1 MRTQWRSGVALAAVL
16 VLGGCGGGGGGTGQP
31 DAGNTPVCT
40 ISGVSLTGS
49 APSVAPSQ
57 AVNLTATVTQGAG
70 SSGCNGGVVWNVNPS
85 TTPLNISG
93 LTATFT
99 TAVPGAYTINVTS
112 KDDTTKSASFQL
124 TVRAPATCGTPNG
137 TVVTHTGNITADE
150 SWAGNGVTH
159 SVTSSVRIKAPA
171 TVTIQA
177 CAIVSLAQTAEIGVE
192 GDPTGGR
199 PARLVAAGTDD
210 QTGFVSFLPAVTG
223 QFWGTLRG
231 YNEQSFIELHHAGLV
246 GAGAGLVGYRN
257 SAIVMEGPGLNAPGP
272 LPLLTVDHVAIDHPR
287 GGGVYLDGMA
297 AFTAGSTWLG
307 IGGAQ
312 DYPLSLF
319 IMAAGSI
326 PQMTV
331 QDDPAQATHFH
342 EAWINPSRPNV
353 IADTTINGNIPLYLE
368 ASVNVVQ
375 TGSVITPLGVTL
387 TVLPGAELRFKP
399 GANLRMMFGGR
410 GNTSGNAVGRLIA
423 LGTATS
429 PIRFTSAAAVPAAG
443 DWAGVQLPTAPG
455 SQMAF
460 NIIEYAGGFSG
471 VVSNNCRPSG
481 SADNAALIVGGPDFT
496 PSGSMIV
503 SSIIQFS
510 AGHGID
516 ATWEAG
522 TPNDPNLADSANFN
536 VFTAIGGCKQT
547 FNALV
552 PGVGSC
558 PTGGGC
564 TEQ

>member
-1 MRTQWRSGVALAAVL
+1 
-16 VLGGCGGGGGGTGQP
+16 
-31 DAGNTPVCT
+31 
-40 ISGVSLTGS
+40 
-49 APSVAPSQ
+49 
-57 AVNLTATVTQGAG
+57 
-70 SSGCNGGVVWNVNPS
+70 VVWNVNPN
-85 TTPLNISG
+85 TTPLSITG

-99 TAVPGAYTINVTS
+99 TAVPGIYTINVTS
-112 KDDTTKSASFQL
+112 KDDTTKSASLQL
-124 TVRAPATCGTPNG
+124 TVHAPTTCGTPNG
-137 TVVTHTGNITADE
+137 TVVTHAGNITADE
-150 SWAGNGVTH
+150 TWAGNGVTH

-171 TVTIQA
+171 TVTIQP
-177 CAIVSLAQTAEIGVE
+177 CAIVSLAQNGEIGVE
-192 GDPTGGR
+192 GDTIGNR

-231 YNEQSFIELHHAGLV
+231 FNEQSFIELHHAGLV
-246 GAGAGLVGYRN
+246 AAGAGLVGFRN
-257 SAIVMEGPGLNAPGP
+257 SAIAMVGPGLNATAPV
-272 LPLLTVDHVAIDHPR
+272 PLLTVDHVAIDHPK
-287 GGGVYLDGMA
+287 GGGVYLDAMA
-297 AFTAGSTWLG
+297 AFTSNSTLLG

-326 PQMTV
+326 PQMIV

-353 IADTTINGNIPLYLE
+353 IADTTINGHIPLYLE

-387 TVLPGAELRFKP
+387 TVLAGAELRFKP
-399 GANLRMMFGGR
+399 GAALRMVFGGR
-410 GNTSGNAVGRLIA
+410 GNPSGNPVGRLIA
-423 LGTATS
+423 VGDATS

-443 DWAGVQLPTAPG
+443 DWAGIQMPAATG

-460 NIIEYAGGFSG
+460 NIIEYAGGSSG
-471 VVSNNCRPSG
+471 VVSANCRPQG
-481 SADNAALIVGGPDFT
+481 SSDNAALIIGGPDFT
-496 PSGSMIV
+496 PSGSMIL
-503 SSIIQFS
+503 SSMIQFS

-522 TPNDPNLADSANFN
+522 TPNDPNLADSANLN
-536 VFTAIGGCKQT
+536 VFTGIGGCKQT
-547 FNALV
+547 YNGLV

-564 TEQ
+564 TQQ

>member
-210 QTGFVSFLPAVTG
+210 QTGFVSFLPAVAG

>member
-1 MRTQWRSGVALAAVL
+1 MRTRWMSGMALWTAVL
-16 VLGGCGGGGGGTGQP
+16 VLEGCGGGTGQP
-31 DAGNTPVCT
+31 DAGNASVCT

-49 APSVAPSQ
+49 GSSVAPSQ
-57 AVNLTATVTQGAG
+57 AVTLTATVTQGAG
-70 SSGCNGGVVWNVNPS
+70 SSGCNGGVIWNVNPN
-85 TTPLNISG
+85 TTPLGVAG

-99 TAVPGAYTINVTS
+99 TAVPGIYTINVTS
-112 KDDTTKSASFQL
+112 KDDTSKSASFHL
-124 TVRAPATCGTPNG
+124 TVQPPATCGTPNG
-137 TVVTHTGNITADE
+137 TVVTHAGNITADE
-150 SWAGNGVTH
+150 TWAGNGVTH

-171 TVTIQA
+171 TVTIQP
-177 CAIVSLAQTAEIGVE
+177 CAIVSLAQNAEIGVE
-192 GDPTGGR
+192 GDTTGSR
-199 PARLVAAGTDD
+199 PAKLVAAGTDD

-246 GAGAGLVGYRN
+246 AAGAGLVGYRN
-257 SAIVMEGPGLNAPGP
+257 SAIVVEGPGLNATAP
-272 LPLLTVDHVAIDHPR
+272 LALLTVDHVAIDHPR

-297 AFTAGSTWLG
+297 AFTADSTLLG

-331 QDDPAQATHFH
+331 QDDPAQAAHFH
-342 EAWINPSRPNV
+342 EAWIIPSRPNV
-353 IADTTINGNIPLYLE
+353 IADTTINANIPLFLE

-375 TGSVITPLGVTL
+375 TGNVITPLGVTL

-399 GANLRMMFGGR
+399 GAALRMVFGGR
-410 GNTSGNAVGRLIA
+410 GNPSGNPVGRLIA
-423 LGTATS
+423 LGTPIS

-443 DWAGVQLPTAPG
+443 DWAGIQMPTATG

-460 NIIEYAGGFSG
+460 NIIEYAGGSSG
-471 VVSNNCRPSG
+471 VVSANCRPSG

-503 SSIIQFS
+503 SSLIQFS

-547 FNALV
+547 YNGLV

-558 PTGGGC
+558 PSGGGC
-564 TEQ
+564 TQQ